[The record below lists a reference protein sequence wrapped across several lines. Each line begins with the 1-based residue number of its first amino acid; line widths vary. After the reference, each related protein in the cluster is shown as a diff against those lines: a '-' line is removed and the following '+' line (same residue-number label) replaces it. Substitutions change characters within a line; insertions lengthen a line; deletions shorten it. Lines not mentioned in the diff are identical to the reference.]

1 MSPPLRYPR
10 PPSLSELGS
19 GHNVVES
26 SAGTGKTYLL
36 EHLFVDLI
44 LTHAIPAD
52 QILVV
57 TFTEKAT
64 AELVLR
70 LRRLIGELAEL
81 RPDHPQAVAA
91 ANAPAKS

>member
-1 MSPPLRYPR
+1 MSQPPRYPR
-10 PPSLSELGS
+10 PPSLSGLGS

-36 EHLFVDLI
+36 EHLFVDLV
-44 LTHAIPAD
+44 LTHGIPAD

-70 LRRLIGELAEL
+70 RASLESVFLELTEG
-81 RPDHPQAVAA
+81 V
-91 ANAPAKS
+91 